1 VKKLLILTEV
11 FYPESFIINGLSDA
25 LRDKYQIT
33 VLTRSPSYPRGEI
46 YPGYSNS
53 FSKKLEKRIFIY
65 RIPIFLNYNSNLLA
79 KIANLVWQPLVYG
92 CIVPFLKW
100 DKLFIYQTGSLY
112 TYTLLWPLRFTNR
125 KTIIWSQDL
134 WPEAGFEFGFPRIR
148 FLEVLF
154 NSVSKFTLSHFK
166 EILVQSEAF
175 KTSYKRKYK
184 IESKVIHNFSFVE
197 KSGKYLDRSK
207 NTSIIYAGNIGS
219 VQNLEG
225 IILLFE
231 KLKKSNLPINDLKI
245 YGDGSKLE
253 SLIRKYGDRS
263 DIAFFGSVSPLKV
276 EEELK
281 NCRYAI
287 FSLKEGPVQMTIP
300 SRLQFLYNNN
310 VPIIYLG
317 EGASKDIINKTKC
330 GVVIESLELGLNDI
344 IQKFQDFELSKFI
357 TPDIFNREEIIEQI
371 KDVID

>member
-1 VKKLLILTEV
+1 MKKLLILTEV
-11 FYPESFIINGLSDA
+11 FYPENFIINELSDA

-175 KTSYKRKYK
+175 KTSYRRKYK
-184 IESKVIHNFSFVE
+184 IESKVIYNFSFVE
-197 KSGKYLDRSK
+197 KSGKYLDRNK

-263 DIAFFGSVSPLKV
+263 DISFFGSVSPLKV

-330 GVVIESLELGLNDI
+330 GVVIESLDLGLNDI
-344 IQKFQDFELSKFI
+344 IQKFRDFELLKFI